1 MECSYDTVLEKV
13 THYFPFVRCYEGYAL
28 FIYFMHISSY
38 PKRYSA
44 QFTEPLPESFK
55 TRFASENGPLPK
67 NPLWAL
73 RGDGCADSII

>member
-28 FIYFMHISSY
+28 FIDFMHISSY

-55 TRFASENGPLPK
+55 T
-67 NPLWAL
+67 
-73 RGDGCADSII
+73 